1 MADYSE
7 LDRYEIRIDFES
19 MWRREITEKRL
30 GSEIT
35 LLKAALAANDPN
47 LAFFH
52 SGCAY
57 ATAEMLKAAAANSGN
72 ASIVRKYE
80 SEAKLLKEIY
90 LNLSRDGRPTD
101 LLKEGIRNA
110 DRPMAELLNRQN
122 SAEEKIRVERPDVR
136 LDDVAG
142 MEEVK
147 DQIRLRLIEPVRNP
161 EEARKHGLKTGGGIL
176 LYGPPGTGK
185 TFLAKAVAGE
195 LNLPFFSITAADIF
209 GAYVGESEN
218 NIRNFF
224 RTARNH
230 PLSVIFID
238 ELESIF
244 QKRSGTVHETTQKV
258 ISVILQ
264 ELDGVREKRNPMLLL
279 GATNAP
285 WLIDEAF
292 MRTGRFDVKAYV
304 GLPDKEA
311 RLKIIGN
318 SFRNVAYPVDPDA
331 VRFMAER
338 TEGFSGADLTG
349 IAQKIKQTA
358 FDRRMT
364 RYSLPLFQECLQNA
378 VPTGCAEIMEKIAA
392 WERANEITRPQPSA
406 SRPKKAADPKPA
418 VSPAG
423 NHRPAAETKR
433 EKPETTA
440 AGSLDHGHEGPLRE
454 IALEFSRQPILN
466 IDKLRKMT
474 EKACAYYR
482 GIGELDNIRR
492 CRFMLSSSLYFSAIA
507 NRDKWSRDN
516 RYFQWMTE
524 AEDNGNFAAAGQFME
539 EIGCRKQ
546 KDGSW
551 SRWTVS
557 DEQLIKMDFA
567 TPPFVF
573 CFKDHV
579 FSVPAV
585 PSIKAMLEDFS
596 EKIRKGNEAE
606 KWCSSVNSCCGIDC
620 KECILCSNAGDS
632 PELKVEAFLLFMAI
646 LGISPG
652 GRNKDEE

>member
-35 LLKAALAANDPN
+35 LLKTALAANDPN

-57 ATAEMLKAAAANSGN
+57 ATAEMLKTAAANSGN
-72 ASIVRKYE
+72 AQMVGKYE

-90 LNLSRDGRPTD
+90 LNLSRDGRPAN

-110 DRPMAELLNRQN
+110 DKPMAELLNRQN
-122 SAEEKIRVERPDVR
+122 TAEEKIRVERPDVR

-142 MEEVK
+142 MDEVK

-218 NIRNFF
+218 NIREFF

-358 FDRRMT
+358 FDRKAE
-364 RYSLPLFQECLQNA
+364 RYSKALFEEALNGA

-392 WERANEITRPQPSA
+392 WEKANEISRPAVKKKTSAPLSA
-406 SRPKKAADPKPA
+406 SGKAEGKAS
-418 VSPAG
+418 SPAPD
-423 NHRPAAETKR
+423 RKAESSEADR
-433 EKPETTA
+433 I
-440 AGSLDHGHEGPLRE
+440 EGDINTPL
-454 IALEFSRQPILN
+454 SRFIL
-466 IDKLRKMT
+466 T
-474 EKACAYYR
+474 YSEST
-482 GIGELDNIRR
+482 ELDIEKIRKVFTETYGHYKSIDEPQR
-492 CRFMLSSSLYFSAIA
+492 LMKCTYLWNCCLYFSALA
-507 NRDKWSRDN
+507 NRGKWKEDGSGFKRICEAA
-516 RYFQWMTE
+516 RCGMLKE
-524 AEDNGNFAAAGQFME
+524 AEQFLE
-539 EIGCRKQ
+539 QIGCRK
-546 KDGSW
+546 KEDGT
-551 SRWTVS
+551 WTKWTAS
-557 DEQLIKMDFA
+557 DEELTEADYA
-567 TPPFVF
+567 TPFFYLVYR
-573 CFKDHV
+573 KTV
-579 FSVPAV
+579 LVMPAV
-585 PSIKAMLEDFS
+585 PSVKALLEEFN
-596 EKIRKGNEAE
+596 EKLQGGDKSG
-606 KWCSSVNSCCGIDC
+606 KCCDSIGQCDNLDC
-620 KECILCSNAGDS
+620 EDCILCSNQGNSLLKIGAFQFFMRMTGM
-632 PELKVEAFLLFMAI
+632 EL
-646 LGISPG
+646 
-652 GRNKDEE
+652 